1 MTRVDFYISPNH
13 AAQARQ
19 ELACRIA
26 DKAYQQDYKIY
37 IHTSSAEESRL
48 IDELLWTF
56 RQGSFLPHGMTG
68 SDEQD
73 DCAIVIGHQVE
84 PPAAFN
90 KDVLINL
97 ATDVPHFFSQFER
110 VAEMINEDETQK
122 QQGRERYRF
131 YRDRGYELNT
141 HQLKE

>member
-13 AAQARQ
+13 AAQARHQ
-19 ELACRIA
+19 LACRIA
-26 DKAYQQDYKIY
+26 DKAYQQELKIY
-37 IHTSSAEESRL
+37 IHTSSLKEAQL

-56 RQGSFLPHGMTG
+56 RQGSFLPHGLYG
-68 SDEQD
+68 SDEQE
-73 DCAIVIGHQVE
+73 DCAIVIGHQSE
-84 PPAAFN
+84 APTMN

-97 ATDVPHFFSQFER
+97 ATDVPLFFSQFER

-122 QQGRERYRF
+122 QHGRERYRF

>member
-19 ELACRIA
+19 DLACRIA
-26 DKAYQQDYKIY
+26 DKAYQQRHRIY
-37 IHTSSAEESRL
+37 IHTSSLAEAQL
-48 IDELLWTF
+48 IDSLLWTF
-56 RQGSFLPHGMTG
+56 RQGSFLPHGLYG
-68 SDEQD
+68 CDEQD
-73 DCAIVIGHQVE
+73 DCAIVIGHQAE
-84 PPAAFN
+84 APSDN

-97 ATDVPHFFSQFER
+97 ATDVPLFFSQFER

-122 QQGRERYRF
+122 QHGRERYRF